1 VPGTGI
7 ANTTNATTDVIA
19 RVALRL
25 VLATDDELDEV
36 IVETLRTIGQLEGAD
51 RAYITQYN
59 DDGTFRNSH
68 EWCADGI
75 VSHQDTIHNLLASDF
90 PYSVA
95 IAERGQILNVGE
107 LGEFLPDGQA
117 EYDSFVRFD
126 VHSVL
131 QVPMLVNGRLNS
143 LIGFNHMR
151 SARRWSE
158 QTIEIVSAVAD
169 AICVALFRRESDRAI
184 RQARDEAE
192 RANRAKDEFLSRI
205 SHELRTPLH
214 AILGFTELV
223 RLEQQSET
231 SIASLDQIEES
242 GKRLLTFVEDLL
254 DIGRVASGELQVALG
269 PIPLRFAV
277 ERALDEHRS
286 IAATRGVKL
295 VLGPGLADVVVRAD
309 EARLAQVLANLVSN
323 ALKYGAPDGSVVVD
337 AKATSPTTCR
347 ITVTD
352 DGPGLTAEQIDQA
365 FGSFIRLGAERA
377 GEPGMGIGLT
387 LSRAFVEQMHGTLT
401 LDSAP
406 GRGTTAIVTLPLSL
420 TH

>member
-1 VPGTGI
+1 M
-7 ANTTNATTDVIA
+7 A
-19 RVALRL
+19 
-25 VLATDDELDEV
+25 
-36 IVETLRTIGQLEGAD
+36 
-51 RAYITQYN
+51 
-59 DDGTFRNSH
+59 
-68 EWCADGI
+68 
-75 VSHQDTIHNLLASDF
+75 DF

-95 IAERGQILNVGE
+95 LAERGEILDVAE
-107 LGEFLPDGQA
+107 LSEFLPDGRA
-117 EYDSFVRFD
+117 EYDSFVRFG

-131 QVPMLVNGRLNS
+131 QVPMLVSGRLNS
-143 LIGFNHMR
+143 LIGFNRMR
-151 SARRWSE
+151 TAGAWSA

-192 RANRAKDEFLSRI
+192 RANRAKDEFLSRV

-231 SIASLDQIEES
+231 AISSLDQIEDS

-254 DIGRVASGELQVALG
+254 DIGRVASGDLVVALG

-286 IAATRGVKL
+286 IAASRGIKL
-295 VLGPGLADVVVRAD
+295 VLGPGLAHVVVRAD
-309 EARLAQVLANLVSN
+309 EARLAKVLANLVSN
-323 ALKYGAPDGSVVVD
+323 AMKYGASGGSVVVD
-337 AKATSPTTCR
+337 AALETTTTCR
-347 ITVTD
+347 VTVSD
-352 DGPGLTAEQIDQA
+352 DGPGLGADQIDEA

-387 LSRAFVEQMHGTLT
+387 LSRSFVEQMHGTLT
-401 LDSAP
+401 LESTP
-406 GRGTTAIVTLPLSL
+406 GEGTTAIVTLPLSL

>member
-1 VPGTGI
+1 MPGTKTVI
-7 ANTTNATTDVIA
+7 ASNDVIA

-25 VLATDDELDEV
+25 VMATDDELDEV

-59 DDGTFRNSH
+59 TDGTFRNSH
-68 EWCADGI
+68 EWCANGI
-75 VSHQDTIHNLLASDF
+75 ESHQETIHNLLSSDF

-95 IAERGQILNVGE
+95 IAERGEILNVGE

-117 EYDSFVRFD
+117 EYDSFVRFG

-143 LIGFNHMR
+143 LIGFNHMG

-192 RANRAKDEFLSRI
+192 RANRAKDEFLSRV

-231 SIASLDQIEES
+231 SISSLDQIEES

-254 DIGRVASGELQVALG
+254 DIGRVASGDLEMVLG

-286 IAATRGVKL
+286 VAATKGVKL
-295 VLGPGLADVVVRAD
+295 QLGAGLDDLVVRAD
-309 EARLAQVLANLVSN
+309 EARLTQVLDNLVSN
-323 ALKYGAPDGSVVVD
+323 ALKYGASGGVISVD
-337 AKATSPTTCR
+337 AGAVSGTTCR
-347 ITVTD
+347 LTVRD
-352 DGPGLTAEQIDQA
+352 DGPGLTPEQIDQA
-365 FGSFIRLGAERA
+365 FGSFMRLGAERA

-387 LSRAFVEQMHGTLT
+387 LSRSFVEQMHGTLE
-401 LDSAP
+401 LDSSP
-406 GRGTTAIVTLPLSL
+406 GAGTTAVVTLPLALS
-420 TH
+420 H

>member
-1 VPGTGI
+1 M
-7 ANTTNATTDVIA
+7 
-19 RVALRL
+19 
-25 VLATDDELDEV
+25 ATDDELDEV
-36 IVETLRTIGQLEGAD
+36 IVDTLRTIGQLEGAD

-68 EWCADGI
+68 EWCTAGI
-75 VSHQDTIHNLLASDF
+75 ESHQDTIHNLLVADF

-95 IAERGQILNVGE
+95 LAERGEILDVAE
-107 LGEFLPDGQA
+107 LSEFLPDGRA
-117 EYDSFVRFD
+117 EYDSFVRFG

-131 QVPMLVNGRLNS
+131 QVPMLVSGRLNS
-143 LIGFNHMR
+143 LIGFNRMR
-151 SARRWSE
+151 TAGAWSA

-192 RANRAKDEFLSRI
+192 RANRAKDEFLSRV

-231 SIASLDQIEES
+231 AISSLDQIEDS

-254 DIGRVASGELQVALG
+254 DIGRVASGDLVVALG

-286 IAATRGVKL
+286 IAASRGIKL
-295 VLGPGLADVVVRAD
+295 VLGPGLAHVVVRAD
-309 EARLAQVLANLVSN
+309 EARLAKVLANLVSN
-323 ALKYGAPDGSVVVD
+323 AMKYGASGGSVVVD
-337 AKATSPTTCR
+337 AALETTTTCR
-347 ITVTD
+347 VTVSD
-352 DGPGLTAEQIDQA
+352 DGPGLGADQIDEA

-387 LSRAFVEQMHGTLT
+387 LSRSFVEQMHGTLT
-401 LDSAP
+401 LESTP
-406 GRGTTAIVTLPLSL
+406 GEGTTAIVTLPLSL